1 MIFAC
6 GTNIWKCQ
14 SATRTKTTRKINQM
28 RGHHKDCFTV
38 LYADILQH
46 CKLQSSEVACI
57 WLLLLL
63 WAAVGEQ
70 LLFSAP

>member
-6 GTNIWKCQ
+6 GTNMQKCQ
-14 SATRTKTTRKINQM
+14 SAAKTKVTWKINQIH
-28 RGHHKDCFTV
+28 GNHKDCFTV
-38 LYADILQH
+38 LYVDILQH

-57 WLLLLL
+57 WLLLLP